1 MSASQVV
8 AERFAF
14 VEADLLACDLKDG
27 SLSHPSEGSR
37 EPEANPERF
46 SNNQRTASLLSA
58 SYLHGEDTADDCC
71 LTDWPQAP

>member
-46 SNNQRTASLLSA
+46 QTIRGLRPCLAS
-58 SYLHGEDTADDCC
+58 
-71 LTDWPQAP
+71 